1 MRLFTRYY
9 NLIGKRARATLPV
22 AVCAGLFCYF
32 SIHFAGGDHGLEARD
47 RLHLRVAQLEASLEE
62 ISRERAIYER
72 RINLVSSGRVSRDLA
87 DELARKSLQYA
98 HPQEIVIFE

>member
-1 MRLFTRYY
+1 MRLLTRYY
-9 NLIGKRARATLPV
+9 NSIGKRARATLPV

-47 RLHLRVAQLEASLEE
+47 RLQLRVAQLEISLEDLE
-62 ISRERAIYER
+62 RERRYYER
-72 RINLVSSGRVSRDLA
+72 RIALVEAGHVSRDLA

-98 HPQEIVIFE
+98 HPEEIVIFE